1 MTKEKEVR
9 KITLGWVVSW
19 VLGIIFLLSGIGS
32 LISSSFAIGFV
43 LLGMATVL
51 LPPFTTAMRNVYK
64 FEFSKGMKIA
74 IVLLGLIVIAFI
86 PNNEISIQ
94 PATTQEK
101 PKEISTPQQTSVQKE
116 SITPKL
122 YTGDVSSLL
131 PTRAEIDTEFK
142 IEGEREYN
150 TSRYFR
156 EDNIPSTGFR
166 EGRIMDLEIF
176 EGNSITIGYILI
188 FVFDTNENTKKYYD
202 NIISITKNEGGYK
215 EQSVSGINANCFAIH
230 IGNAFEG
237 YARDIYCYKNNVFFS
252 TELSSFRTTRLAKY
266 RDWVKVVA
274 NKI

>member
-1 MTKEKEVR
+1 MDKPKKKWYKR
-9 KITLGWVVSW
+9 WWAITIW
-19 VLGIIFLLSGIGS
+19 IFLGF
-32 LISSSFAIGFV
+32 LIISV
-43 LLGMATVL
+43 LIPEEYLE
-51 LPPFTTAMRNVYK
+51 TTDVS
-64 FEFSKGMKIA
+64 EE
-74 IVLLGLIVIAFI
+74 I
-86 PNNEISIQ
+86 PTASPTSIL
-94 PATTQEK
+94 
-101 PKEISTPQQTSVQKE
+101 KE

-142 IEGEREYN
+142 ITSENPYN
-150 TSRYFR
+150 TSSYFSK
-156 EDNIPSTGFR
+156 DNIPSTGFR

-176 EGNSITIGYILI
+176 EGNSITVGYILI

-215 EQSVSGINANCFAIH
+215 EQSVSGIKANCFALQ

-266 RDWVKVVA
+266 RDWTKVLA